1 MILELNKHVQIKEVS
16 ELTLS
21 GVSLDEDCKVEF
33 TFSKAALVGF
43 ATNLFWLYEDIDRM
57 SQTHFH
63 IDPLGGKIPGNQA
76 LGFFLTSGSPSLV
89 VQVGER
95 QILDD
100 IKICKQI
107 TIRNK
112 VNKLM
117 EIKEPACEEVIEE
130 YELGLQNIVDIKV
143 VNKNGENVSK
153 KCVQI
158 VLKIGYE
165 TIKNLAI
172 MLMILANNFFA
183 GCEYLLANL
192 NQETFQ
198 YNMGIIFSKE
208 SPEVVIK
215 CKELGCVYDYAP
227 NFGVVKMDE
236 HKREFSGFKYQ
247 KTQK

>member
-1 MILELNKHVQIKEVS
+1 MIFELNKHVQIEEIS
-16 ELTLS
+16 ELLLS
-21 GVSLDEDCKVEF
+21 GASLDKDCKVEF
-33 TFSKAALVGF
+33 TFSKAALIGF

-76 LGFFLTSGSPSLV
+76 LGFFLTSKSPSLV

-107 TIRNK
+107 SIRNK
-112 VNKLM
+112 VNKRM
-117 EIKEPACEEVIEE
+117 EMKEPACEESIEE
-130 YELGLQNIVDIKV
+130 YELGLQNIADIKI
-143 VNKNGENVSK
+143 VNKNGEDVSK

-165 TIKNLAI
+165 TIKNLAV
-172 MLMILANNFFA
+172 MLMILADNFFD

-192 NQETFQ
+192 NQDTLQ
-198 YNMGIIFSKE
+198 YNMGILFSKE
-208 SPEVVIK
+208 SSEVVIK
-215 CKELGCVYDYAP
+215 CRELGCVYDYAP
-227 NFGVVKMDE
+227 NFGAVKMD
-236 HKREFSGFKYQ
+236 Y
-247 KTQK
+247 T

>member
-1 MILELNKHVQIKEVS
+1 MILELNKHVQMEEIS

-21 GVSLDEDCKVEF
+21 GVSLDKDCKVEF
-33 TFSKAALVGF
+33 TFSKAALIGF

-76 LGFFLTSGSPSLV
+76 LGFFLTSGSPSLI

-107 TIRNK
+107 NIRNK
-112 VNKLM
+112 VNKLI
-117 EIKEPACEEVIEE
+117 EIKEPAREEAIEE
-130 YELGLQNIVDIKV
+130 YELGLQNIVDIKI
-143 VNKNGENVSK
+143 VNKNGEDVSK
-153 KCVQI
+153 KCVHV
-158 VLKIGYE
+158 VLKTGYE
-165 TIKNLAI
+165 TIKNLAV
-172 MLMILANNFFA
+172 MLIILANNFFS

-192 NQETFQ
+192 NQDILQ
-198 YNMGIIFSKE
+198 YNMGILFSKE
-208 SPEVVIK
+208 SPEVIIK

-227 NFGVVKMDE
+227 DFGVMK
-236 HKREFSGFKYQ
+236 KGY
-247 KTQK
+247 TQK

>member
-1 MILELNKHVQIKEVS
+1 MMLELNKHVQIKEIS

-21 GVSLDEDCKVEF
+21 GINLDKDCKAEF
-33 TFSKAALVGF
+33 TFSKAALIGF
-43 ATNLFWLYEDIDRM
+43 ATNLCWLYEDIDRM
-57 SQTHFH
+57 GQTHIH
-63 IDPLGGKIPGNQA
+63 IEPLGGRIPGNQA
-76 LGFFLTSGSPSLV
+76 LGFFLTSKSPSLI

-107 TIRNK
+107 SIRNK
-112 VNKLM
+112 VNKLI
-117 EIKEPACEEVIEE
+117 EIREPVCEESMEE
-130 YELGLQNIVDIKV
+130 YELGLQNIVDIKI
-143 VNKNGENVSK
+143 VNKNGEDVSK

-172 MLMILANNFFA
+172 MLMILANNFFT
-183 GCEYLLANL
+183 GYEYLLANL
-192 NQETFQ
+192 NQDTLQ

-227 NFGVVKMDE
+227 NFGVMKMD
-236 HKREFSGFKYQ
+236 Y
-247 KTQK
+247 T